1 MKIPLK
7 PLLITATITFVFTA
21 LGYILFGDSIYL
33 TTVSFFAA
41 SVANATA
48 VGGGFLFMPLF
59 IYVYNL
65 PALVALK
72 LSLATQAFGMTSGA
86 IGWGR
91 HYIDTQAFIIGSA
104 ASICGVWLASFVWV
118 VSAEQIKLLFA
129 LTSLA
134 VFFALIVEVKFVDSG
149 SEQAANFNLSLSTV
163 FFIAAAFVGGLVT
176 GWTAIGVGEV
186 IALYLLFI
194 YRLKIEVAIATGV
207 AVLAASSVAGLVFH
221 SNLGGIPWELL
232 LFTIP
237 GVLVGG
243 RAGAKIAK
251 ALESNQEPDAD
262 KQKNTMSPLKR
273 VFAAVILLNCLAIF
287 LSEIGS
293 QGSY

>member
-134 VFFALIVEVKFVDSG
+134 VFFALIIEAKFVDSG
-149 SEQAANFNLSLSTV
+149 LEQAVNFSFSPSTV
-163 FFIAAAFVGGLVT
+163 FFIAAALVGGLVT

-186 IALYLLFI
+186 IALYLLFV

-221 SNLGGIPWELL
+221 SILGGIPWELL
-232 LFTIP
+232 MFTIP
-237 GVLVGG
+237 GVLIGG
-243 RAGAKIAK
+243 RVGARIAK
-251 ALESNQEPDAD
+251 ALESNQEPDID
-262 KQKNTMSPLKR
+262 KQANTISPLKR

-287 LSEIGS
+287 LSEIVSRGN
-293 QGSY
+293 Y

>member
-1 MKIPLK
+1 
-7 PLLITATITFVFTA
+7 
-21 LGYILFGDSIYL
+21 
-33 TTVSFFAA
+33 
-41 SVANATA
+41 
-48 VGGGFLFMPLF
+48 
-59 IYVYNL
+59 
-65 PALVALK
+65 
-72 LSLATQAFGMTSGA
+72 
-86 IGWGR
+86 
-91 HYIDTQAFIIGSA
+91 
-104 ASICGVWLASFVWV
+104 
-118 VSAEQIKLLFA
+118 
-129 LTSLA
+129 
-134 VFFALIVEVKFVDSG
+134 
-149 SEQAANFNLSLSTV
+149 
-163 FFIAAAFVGGLVT
+163 VT

-207 AVLAASSVAGLVFH
+207 AVLAASSAAGLVFH

-251 ALESNQEPDAD
+251 ALERNQEPDVD

-287 LSEIGS
+287 LSEIVS